1 MCLNTR
7 FIGIM
12 NDLSDNSCYVDDI
25 CDVQVVC
32 RGRQRS
38 FERLTPLKNLSMITL
53 NSSEDFD
60 FLSQM
65 FLK

>member
-7 FIGIM
+7 FIGIV
-12 NDLSDNSCYVDDI
+12 NDLSVNSCYVDDI

-38 FERLTPLKNLSMITL
+38 FEGLAPLKNLITL
-53 NSSEDFD
+53 NLSEDLH